1 MIQIGTQV
9 IYQGEVYT
17 ISNAREFLA
26 GQYIYTL
33 KSDQG
38 KIINSYESDFKV
50 IQSKAL
56 IEKVANKLVSQP
68 SSFLTTTS
76 KELFELKLTK
86 ANYFDEAE
94 REFEKELLSIIDDGK
109 RHFVKLTT
117 NILDIRYDRKDQRQ
131 IVSINGVKIVY
142 EIPDGG
148 CIILMGNLGCSFRA
162 PFGGEFYVK
171 KVVHE
176 ASSNF
181 KDINGVDAEI
191 LFTNYPMSIE
201 RMQLTL
207 SALSQSPNLVFN
219 LSQFDEFMEIF
230 EFYKSLSSELN
241 NNTHYFIE
249 SISRPYYFVPIDQ
262 KEIEVEEEYAIKNQ
276 NGIVIG
282 YKLEDYKF
290 GDLSNE
296 LQDCVLRLIDVK
308 IKAGDKDIKKI
319 KGFSD
324 NLYLSDESEINEK
337 NDRNLNS
344 FDLKNIYTEE
354 DSLVLSGEAKSII
367 DSARYLHLYDMGQKV
382 KLESIDNSL
391 RLINQGASGAAAELL
406 EYIIGDKQMPSNYSR
421 RTIGDKKDKYIAH
434 LDESQKQAFLMATD
448 GSPVSLIKGPPGTG
462 KTYVINAIVQ
472 YITKELK
479 QKVVI
484 SSQTHVA
491 IDNVLDEIM
500 ENHDPIIPNR
510 ITNRR
515 NKYSGQEI
523 DTTIYKTWAKRF
535 SEHNKLARNQGLA
548 AQILQNM
555 ANFNGEKKFRF
566 SESVELSDYSVI
578 GATTTTSAIGGK
590 KGLELFEG
598 YDWLIIDEVSKCPIT
613 EVLRYLPYVSKII
626 MVGDD
631 YQLAPLLEFQ
641 KEEVESLTAY
651 NEDMFEK
658 LKKTYEESVFAK
670 TLEKAK
676 KVSRL
681 VTLNVNYRSV
691 APVLNAYNI
700 FYNRE
705 LIGMR
710 ETVKPSKVQFS
721 DKYQMFNDKD
731 VFFVDVKN
739 GKEATEGTSRYNV
752 EELRATREILEIL
765 LENTLNPEKVSVS
778 AIFPYGAQID
788 KFQRENKELINKARK
803 TFKSFEIDTVDAFQG
818 RETDIVL
825 VNTVVTDMSRG
836 NFLNDFRR
844 INVSMSRARDKLFI
858 FGNPTTLSN
867 IDMKVSSGGK
877 RRYFADII
885 DDIKRFGQ
893 SIKFDGGIDY
903 EFTSKPKIKII

>member
-1 MIQIGTQV
+1 ML
-9 IYQGEVYT
+9 
-17 ISNAREFLA
+17 N
-26 GQYIYTL
+26 
-33 KSDQG
+33 
-38 KIINSYESDFKV
+38 
-50 IQSKAL
+50 
-56 IEKVANKLVSQP
+56 
-68 SSFLTTTS
+68 
-76 KELFELKLTK
+76 LKLTK
-86 ANYFDEAE
+86 AQHFMQPESAVEAE
-94 REFEKELLSIIDDGK
+94 NRRLEQLELLMAIDDGNY
-109 RHFVKLTT
+109 HDVKITT
-117 NILDIRYDRKDQRQ
+117 NILDLRYDRRDQRLLTA
-131 IVSINGVKIVY
+131 INGVKLIY
-142 EIPDGG
+142 KMANGG
-148 CIILMGNLGCSFRA
+148 SLILIGNLDCSFRQ
-162 PFGGEFYVK
+162 PFGGEFFVK
-171 KVVHE
+171 KVVVE
-176 ASSNF
+176 ENTVFDNIVGANERV
-181 KDINGVDAEI
+181 I
-191 LFTNYPMSIE
+191 FTNYPVDISS
-201 RMQLTL
+201 MQNKLAEI
-207 SALSQSPNLVFN
+207 SKDPNLVFN

-230 EFYKSLSSELN
+230 KFYKSLSSELN
-241 NNTHYFIE
+241 NNTHYSIE
-249 SISRPYYFVPIDQ
+249 RISRPYYFVPIDQ

-290 GDLSNE
+290 ETLSTE

-308 IKAGDKDIKKI
+308 IKASVKDIKKI

-354 DSLVLSGEAKSII
+354 DSLVLSGEAKTII
-367 DSARYLHLYDMGQKV
+367 DNARYLHLYDMGQKV

-406 EYIIGDKQMPSNYSR
+406 EYIIGDKQMPSNYSAR
-421 RTIGDKKDKYIAH
+421 LYNDNKDKYIAH

-523 DTTIYKTWAKRF
+523 DTTIYKTWAKKF

-548 AQILQNM
+548 TQILQDM
-555 ANFNGEKKFRF
+555 TNFNGEKKFRF

-641 KEEVESLTAY
+641 KEEVESLAAY

-676 KVSRL
+676 KVGRL

-893 SIKFDGGIDY
+893 IIKFDGGIDY
-903 EFTSKPKIKII
+903 EFASKPKIKII

>member
-1 MIQIGTQV
+1 ML
-9 IYQGEVYT
+9 
-17 ISNAREFLA
+17 N
-26 GQYIYTL
+26 
-33 KSDQG
+33 
-38 KIINSYESDFKV
+38 
-50 IQSKAL
+50 
-56 IEKVANKLVSQP
+56 
-68 SSFLTTTS
+68 
-76 KELFELKLTK
+76 LKLTK
-86 ANYFDEAE
+86 APHFLQVENNEDAE
-94 REFEKELLSIIDDGK
+94 RRRLEQIELLSAVDDG
-109 RHFVKLTT
+109 RYHVVKITT
-117 NILDIRYDRKDQRQ
+117 NILDVKYDRKDQRLLS
-131 IVSINGVKIVY
+131 SINGVKLIY
-142 EIPDGG
+142 KMANGG
-148 CIILMGNLGCSFRA
+148 SLILIGNLGCSFRQ
-162 PFGGEFYVK
+162 PFGGEFFVK
-171 KVVHE
+171 KVVVE
-176 ASSNF
+176 ENTVFDNIVGAFEDVMFS
-181 KDINGVDAEI
+181 
-191 LFTNYPMSIE
+191 NYPIDIPAMQE
-201 RMQLTL
+201 RLARI
-207 SALSQSPNLVFN
+207 SKDPNLVFN

-230 EFYKSLSSELN
+230 EFYKALSSELN
-241 NNTHYFIE
+241 NNAHYSIE
-249 SISRPYYFVPIDQ
+249 SVSRPYYFVPIDQ
-262 KEIEVEEEYAIKNQ
+262 KDIEVEEEYAIKNQ

-290 GDLSNE
+290 ENLSND
-296 LQDCVLRLIDVK
+296 LQDCVLRLIDIK
-308 IKAGDKDIKKI
+308 IKADIKDIKKI
-319 KGFSD
+319 RGFSD

-344 FDLKNIYTEE
+344 FDLKNVYTEE
-354 DSLVLSGEAKSII
+354 DYLILSGEAKTIVS
-367 DSARYLHLYDMGQKV
+367 SSKYLHLYDMGQKV

-421 RTIGDKKDKYIAH
+421 RTYNDNKDKYIEH

-500 ENHDPIIPNR
+500 ENYDPIIPNR

-523 DTTIYKTWAKRF
+523 DTTIYKTWAKKF
-535 SEHNKLARNQGLA
+535 SEHNRRARNGSLA
-548 AQILQNM
+548 SQVLQDM

-566 SESVELSDYSVI
+566 SESVEMSDYSVI

-641 KEEVESLTAY
+641 KEEVEELTAY

-676 KVSRL
+676 KVRRL

-710 ETVKPSKVQFS
+710 EKVKPSKVQFS
-721 DKYQMFNDKD
+721 NKYQMFNDKD

-752 EELRATREILEIL
+752 EELRATREILQML

-788 KFQRENKELINKARK
+788 KFQRENRELINTARK

-867 IDMKVSSGGK
+867 IDMKVSTGGK

-893 SIKFDGGIDY
+893 SITFDGGIDY

>member
-1 MIQIGTQV
+1 ML
-9 IYQGEVYT
+9 
-17 ISNAREFLA
+17 N
-26 GQYIYTL
+26 
-33 KSDQG
+33 
-38 KIINSYESDFKV
+38 
-50 IQSKAL
+50 
-56 IEKVANKLVSQP
+56 
-68 SSFLTTTS
+68 
-76 KELFELKLTK
+76 LKLTK
-86 ANYFDEAE
+86 AQHFMQPESTVEADNRRLE
-94 REFEKELLSIIDDGK
+94 QLEMLMAIDDGNY
-109 RHFVKLTT
+109 HDVKITT
-117 NILDIRYDRKDQRQ
+117 NILDLRYDRRDQRLLTA
-131 IVSINGVKIVY
+131 INGVKVIY
-142 EIPDGG
+142 KMANGG
-148 CIILMGNLGCSFRA
+148 SLILIGNLGCSFRQ
-162 PFGGEFYVK
+162 PFGGEFFVK
-171 KVVHE
+171 KVVVE
-176 ASSNF
+176 ENTVFDNIVGANERL
-181 KDINGVDAEI
+181 I
-191 LFTNYPMSIE
+191 FTNYPVDISS
-201 RMQLTL
+201 MQNKLAEI
-207 SALSQSPNLVFN
+207 SKDPNLVFN

-230 EFYKSLSSELN
+230 EFYKALSSELN
-241 NNTHYFIE
+241 NNTHYSIE

-290 GDLSNE
+290 ETLSTE

-308 IKAGDKDIKKI
+308 IKASVKDIKKI

-354 DSLVLSGEAKSII
+354 DGLVLSGEAKIII
-367 DSARYLHLYDMGQKV
+367 DNARYLHLYDMGQKV

-421 RTIGDKKDKYIAH
+421 RTLNDKKDKYIVH

-523 DTTIYKTWAKRF
+523 DTTIYKTWAKKF

-548 AQILQNM
+548 TQILQDI

-676 KVSRL
+676 KVGRL

-710 ETVKPSKVQFS
+710 EKVKPSKVQFS

-752 EELRATREILEIL
+752 EELRATREILEML

-903 EFTSKPKIKII
+903 EFASKPKIKII

>member
-1 MIQIGTQV
+1 ML
-9 IYQGEVYT
+9 
-17 ISNAREFLA
+17 N
-26 GQYIYTL
+26 
-33 KSDQG
+33 
-38 KIINSYESDFKV
+38 
-50 IQSKAL
+50 
-56 IEKVANKLVSQP
+56 
-68 SSFLTTTS
+68 
-76 KELFELKLTK
+76 LKLTK
-86 ANYFDEAE
+86 APHFMQVENNEDSE
-94 REFEKELLSIIDDGK
+94 RRRLEQLELLSVVDDG
-109 RHFVKLTT
+109 RYHAVKITT
-117 NILDIRYDRKDQRQ
+117 NILDIKYDRKDQRLL
-131 IVSINGVKIVY
+131 SAINGVKLIY
-142 EIPDGG
+142 KMANGG
-148 CIILMGNLGCSFRA
+148 SLILIGNLGCSFRQ
-162 PFGGEFYVK
+162 PFGGEFFVK
-171 KVVHE
+171 KVVVE
-176 ASSNF
+176 ENTVFDNIVGAFDDVMFS
-181 KDINGVDAEI
+181 
-191 LFTNYPMSIE
+191 NYPIDIPA
-201 RMQLTL
+201 MQDRLARI
-207 SALSQSPNLVFN
+207 SKDPNLVFN

-230 EFYKSLSSELN
+230 EFYKALSSELN
-241 NNTHYFIE
+241 NNTHYSIE

-308 IKAGDKDIKKI
+308 IKAGVKDIKKI

-354 DSLVLSGEAKSII
+354 DILVLSGEAKAII

-406 EYIIGDKQMPSNYSR
+406 EYIIGDKQMPSNYSK
-421 RTIGDKKDKYIAH
+421 RTIGDKKDKYIEH

-523 DTTIYKTWAKRF
+523 DTTIYKTWAKKF

-548 AQILQNM
+548 TQILQDM

-641 KEEVESLTAY
+641 KEEVEGLTAY

-676 KVSRL
+676 KVGRL

-691 APVLNAYNI
+691 APILNAYNI

-710 ETVKPSKVQFS
+710 ETVKPSKVKFS

-752 EELRATREILEIL
+752 EELRATREILEML
-765 LENTLNPEKVSVS
+765 LENTLNPEKVSMS

-903 EFTSKPKIKII
+903 ELASKPKIKII

>member
-1 MIQIGTQV
+1 ML
-9 IYQGEVYT
+9 
-17 ISNAREFLA
+17 N
-26 GQYIYTL
+26 
-33 KSDQG
+33 
-38 KIINSYESDFKV
+38 
-50 IQSKAL
+50 
-56 IEKVANKLVSQP
+56 
-68 SSFLTTTS
+68 
-76 KELFELKLTK
+76 LKLTK
-86 ANYFDEAE
+86 AQHFMQPESTVEADNRRLE
-94 REFEKELLSIIDDGK
+94 QLEMLMAIDDGNY
-109 RHFVKLTT
+109 HDVKITT
-117 NILDIRYDRKDQRQ
+117 NILDLRYDRRDQRLLTA
-131 IVSINGVKIVY
+131 INGVKVIY
-142 EIPDGG
+142 KMANGG
-148 CIILMGNLGCSFRA
+148 SLILIGNLGCSFRQ
-162 PFGGEFYVK
+162 PFGGEFFVK
-171 KVVHE
+171 KVVVE
-176 ASSNF
+176 ENTVFDNIVGANERL
-181 KDINGVDAEI
+181 I
-191 LFTNYPMSIE
+191 FTNYPVDISS
-201 RMQLTL
+201 MQNKLAEI
-207 SALSQSPNLVFN
+207 SKDPNLVFN

-230 EFYKSLSSELN
+230 EFYKALSSELN
-241 NNTHYFIE
+241 NNTHYSIE

-290 GDLSNE
+290 ETLSTE

-308 IKAGDKDIKKI
+308 IKASVKDIKKI

-354 DSLVLSGEAKSII
+354 DGLVLSGEAKTII
-367 DSARYLHLYDMGQKV
+367 DNARYLHLYDMGQKV

-421 RTIGDKKDKYIAH
+421 RTLNDKKDKYIVH

-515 NKYSGQEI
+515 NKYSDQEI
-523 DTTIYKTWAKRF
+523 DTTIYKTWAKKF

-548 AQILQNM
+548 TQILQDI

-676 KVSRL
+676 KVGRL

-710 ETVKPSKVQFS
+710 EKVKPSKVQFS

-752 EELRATREILEIL
+752 EELRATREILEML

-844 INVSMSRARDKLFI
+844 INVSMSRARDKLSI

-903 EFTSKPKIKII
+903 EFASKPKIKII

>member
-1 MIQIGTQV
+1 ML
-9 IYQGEVYT
+9 
-17 ISNAREFLA
+17 N
-26 GQYIYTL
+26 
-33 KSDQG
+33 
-38 KIINSYESDFKV
+38 
-50 IQSKAL
+50 
-56 IEKVANKLVSQP
+56 
-68 SSFLTTTS
+68 
-76 KELFELKLTK
+76 LKLTK
-86 ANYFDEAE
+86 AQHFMQPESTVEADNRRLE
-94 REFEKELLSIIDDGK
+94 QLEMLMAIDDGNY
-109 RHFVKLTT
+109 HDVKITT
-117 NILDIRYDRKDQRQ
+117 NILDLRYDRRDQRLLTA
-131 IVSINGVKIVY
+131 INGVKVIY
-142 EIPDGG
+142 KMANGG
-148 CIILMGNLGCSFRA
+148 SLILIGNLGCSFRQ
-162 PFGGEFYVK
+162 PFGGEFFVK
-171 KVVHE
+171 KVVVE
-176 ASSNF
+176 ENTVFDNIVGANERL
-181 KDINGVDAEI
+181 I
-191 LFTNYPMSIE
+191 FTNYPVDISS
-201 RMQLTL
+201 MQNKLAEI
-207 SALSQSPNLVFN
+207 SKDPNLVFN

-230 EFYKSLSSELN
+230 EFYKALSSELN
-241 NNTHYFIE
+241 NNTHYSIE

-290 GDLSNE
+290 ETLSTE

-308 IKAGDKDIKKI
+308 IKASVKDIKKI

-354 DSLVLSGEAKSII
+354 DGLVLSGEAKTII
-367 DSARYLHLYDMGQKV
+367 DNARYLHLYDMGQKV

-421 RTIGDKKDKYIAH
+421 RTLNDKKDKYIVH

-523 DTTIYKTWAKRF
+523 DTTIYKTWAKKF

-548 AQILQNM
+548 TQILQDM
-555 ANFNGEKKFRF
+555 TNFNGEKKFRF

-676 KVSRL
+676 KVGRL

-710 ETVKPSKVQFS
+710 EKVKPSKVQFS

-752 EELRATREILEIL
+752 EELRATREILEML

-867 IDMKVSSGGK
+867 IDMKVSTGGK

-903 EFTSKPKIKII
+903 EFASKPKIKII

>member
-1 MIQIGTQV
+1 ML
-9 IYQGEVYT
+9 
-17 ISNAREFLA
+17 N
-26 GQYIYTL
+26 
-33 KSDQG
+33 
-38 KIINSYESDFKV
+38 
-50 IQSKAL
+50 
-56 IEKVANKLVSQP
+56 
-68 SSFLTTTS
+68 
-76 KELFELKLTK
+76 LKLTK
-86 ANYFDEAE
+86 AQHFMQPESTVEADNRRLE
-94 REFEKELLSIIDDGK
+94 QLEMLMAIDDGNY
-109 RHFVKLTT
+109 HDVKITT
-117 NILDIRYDRKDQRQ
+117 NILDLRYDRRDQRLLTA
-131 IVSINGVKIVY
+131 INGVKVIY
-142 EIPDGG
+142 KMANGG
-148 CIILMGNLGCSFRA
+148 SLILIGNLGCSFRQ
-162 PFGGEFYVK
+162 PFGGEFFVK
-171 KVVHE
+171 KVVVE
-176 ASSNF
+176 ENTVFDNIVGANERV
-181 KDINGVDAEI
+181 I
-191 LFTNYPMSIE
+191 FTNYPVDISS
-201 RMQLTL
+201 MQNKLAEI
-207 SALSQSPNLVFN
+207 SKDPNLVFN

-230 EFYKSLSSELN
+230 EFYKALSSELN
-241 NNTHYFIE
+241 NNTHYSIE

-290 GDLSNE
+290 ETLSTE

-308 IKAGDKDIKKI
+308 IKASVKDIKKI

-354 DSLVLSGEAKSII
+354 DGLVLSGEAKTII
-367 DSARYLHLYDMGQKV
+367 DNARYLHLYDMGQKV

-421 RTIGDKKDKYIAH
+421 RTLNDKKDKYIVH

-523 DTTIYKTWAKRF
+523 DTTIYKTWAKKF

-548 AQILQNM
+548 TQILQDI

-676 KVSRL
+676 KVGRL

-710 ETVKPSKVQFS
+710 EKVKPSKVQFS

-752 EELRATREILEIL
+752 EELRATREILEML

-903 EFTSKPKIKII
+903 EFASKPKIKII

>member
-1 MIQIGTQV
+1 ML
-9 IYQGEVYT
+9 
-17 ISNAREFLA
+17 N
-26 GQYIYTL
+26 
-33 KSDQG
+33 
-38 KIINSYESDFKV
+38 
-50 IQSKAL
+50 
-56 IEKVANKLVSQP
+56 
-68 SSFLTTTS
+68 
-76 KELFELKLTK
+76 LKLTK
-86 ANYFDEAE
+86 AQHFMQPESTVEADNRRLE
-94 REFEKELLSIIDDGK
+94 QLEMLMAIDDGNY
-109 RHFVKLTT
+109 HDVKITT
-117 NILDIRYDRKDQRQ
+117 NILDLRYDRRDQRLLTA
-131 IVSINGVKIVY
+131 INGVKVIY
-142 EIPDGG
+142 KMANGG
-148 CIILMGNLGCSFRA
+148 SLILIGNLGCSFRQ
-162 PFGGEFYVK
+162 PFGGEFFVK
-171 KVVHE
+171 KVVVE
-176 ASSNF
+176 ENTVFDNIVGANERL
-181 KDINGVDAEI
+181 I
-191 LFTNYPMSIE
+191 FTNYPVDISS
-201 RMQLTL
+201 MQNKLAEI
-207 SALSQSPNLVFN
+207 SKDPNLVFN

-230 EFYKSLSSELN
+230 EFYKALSSELN
-241 NNTHYFIE
+241 NNTHYSIE

-290 GDLSNE
+290 ETLSTE

-308 IKAGDKDIKKI
+308 IKASVKDIKKI

-354 DSLVLSGEAKSII
+354 DGLVLSGEAKTII
-367 DSARYLHLYDMGQKV
+367 DNARYLHLYDMGQKV

-421 RTIGDKKDKYIAH
+421 RMLNDKKDKYIVH

-523 DTTIYKTWAKRF
+523 DTTIYKTWAKKF

-548 AQILQNM
+548 TQILQDI

-676 KVSRL
+676 KVGRL

-710 ETVKPSKVQFS
+710 EKVKPSKVQFS

-752 EELRATREILEIL
+752 EELRATREILEML

-903 EFTSKPKIKII
+903 EFASKPKIKII

>member
-1 MIQIGTQV
+1 ML
-9 IYQGEVYT
+9 
-17 ISNAREFLA
+17 N
-26 GQYIYTL
+26 
-33 KSDQG
+33 
-38 KIINSYESDFKV
+38 
-50 IQSKAL
+50 
-56 IEKVANKLVSQP
+56 
-68 SSFLTTTS
+68 
-76 KELFELKLTK
+76 LKLTK
-86 ANYFDEAE
+86 AQHFMQPESTVEADNRRLE
-94 REFEKELLSIIDDGK
+94 QLEMLMAIDDGNY
-109 RHFVKLTT
+109 HDVKITT
-117 NILDIRYDRKDQRQ
+117 NILDLRYDRRDQRLLTA
-131 IVSINGVKIVY
+131 INGVKVIY
-142 EIPDGG
+142 KMANGG
-148 CIILMGNLGCSFRA
+148 SLILIGNLGCSFRQ
-162 PFGGEFYVK
+162 PFGGEFFVK
-171 KVVHE
+171 KVVVE
-176 ASSNF
+176 ENTVFDNIVGANERL
-181 KDINGVDAEI
+181 I
-191 LFTNYPMSIE
+191 FTNYPVDISS
-201 RMQLTL
+201 MQNKLAEI
-207 SALSQSPNLVFN
+207 SKDPNLVFN

-230 EFYKSLSSELN
+230 EFYKALSSELN
-241 NNTHYFIE
+241 NNTHYSIE

-290 GDLSNE
+290 ETLSTE

-308 IKAGDKDIKKI
+308 IKASVKDIKKI

-354 DSLVLSGEAKSII
+354 DGLVLSGEAKTII
-367 DSARYLHLYDMGQKV
+367 DNARYLHLYDMGQKV

-421 RTIGDKKDKYIAH
+421 RTLNDKKDKYIVH

-523 DTTIYKTWAKRF
+523 DTTIYKTWAKKF

-548 AQILQNM
+548 TQILQDI

-676 KVSRL
+676 KVGRL

-710 ETVKPSKVQFS
+710 EKVKPSKVQFS

-752 EELRATREILEIL
+752 EELRATREILEML

-803 TFKSFEIDTVDAFQG
+803 TFKSFEIDTFDAFQG

-903 EFTSKPKIKII
+903 EFASKPKIKII

>member
-1 MIQIGTQV
+1 ML
-9 IYQGEVYT
+9 
-17 ISNAREFLA
+17 N
-26 GQYIYTL
+26 
-33 KSDQG
+33 
-38 KIINSYESDFKV
+38 
-50 IQSKAL
+50 
-56 IEKVANKLVSQP
+56 
-68 SSFLTTTS
+68 
-76 KELFELKLTK
+76 LKLTK
-86 ANYFDEAE
+86 AQHFMQPESTVEAE
-94 REFEKELLSIIDDGK
+94 NRRLEQLELLMAIDDGNY
-109 RHFVKLTT
+109 HDVKITT
-117 NILDIRYDRKDQRQ
+117 NILDLRYDRRDQRLLTA
-131 IVSINGVKIVY
+131 INGVKLIY
-142 EIPDGG
+142 KMANGG
-148 CIILMGNLGCSFRA
+148 SLILIGNLGCSFRQ
-162 PFGGEFYVK
+162 PFGGEFFVK
-171 KVVHE
+171 KVVVE
-176 ASSNF
+176 ENTVFDNIVGANERV
-181 KDINGVDAEI
+181 I
-191 LFTNYPMSIE
+191 FTNYPVDISS
-201 RMQLTL
+201 MQNKLAEI
-207 SALSQSPNLVFN
+207 SKDPNLVFN

-230 EFYKSLSSELN
+230 KFYKSLSSELN
-241 NNTHYFIE
+241 NNAHYSIE
-249 SISRPYYFVPIDQ
+249 RISRPYYFVPIDQ

-308 IKAGDKDIKKI
+308 IKASVKDIKKI

-354 DSLVLSGEAKSII
+354 DSLVLSGEARTII

-421 RTIGDKKDKYIAH
+421 RTIGDKKDKYIVH

-500 ENHDPIIPNR
+500 ENHDLIIPNR

-523 DTTIYKTWAKRF
+523 DTTIYKTWAKKF

-548 AQILQNM
+548 TQILQDM

-590 KGLELFEG
+590 KGLDLFEG

-641 KEEVESLTAY
+641 KEEVESLAAY

-676 KVSRL
+676 KVGRL

-710 ETVKPSKVQFS
+710 EKVKPSKVQFS

-885 DDIKRFGQ
+885 DDIKRFGH

-903 EFTSKPKIKII
+903 EFASKPKIKII

>member
-1 MIQIGTQV
+1 ML
-9 IYQGEVYT
+9 
-17 ISNAREFLA
+17 N
-26 GQYIYTL
+26 
-33 KSDQG
+33 
-38 KIINSYESDFKV
+38 
-50 IQSKAL
+50 
-56 IEKVANKLVSQP
+56 
-68 SSFLTTTS
+68 
-76 KELFELKLTK
+76 LKLTK
-86 ANYFDEAE
+86 APHFMQVENNEDAE
-94 REFEKELLSIIDDGK
+94 RRRLEQLELLSAVDDG
-109 RHFVKLTT
+109 HYHDVKITT
-117 NILDIRYDRKDQRQ
+117 NILDLRHDKKDERQ
-131 IVSINGVKIVY
+131 LSSINGVKLIY
-142 EIPDGG
+142 KMANGG
-148 CIILMGNLGCSFRA
+148 SLILIGNLGCSFRQ
-162 PFGGEFYVK
+162 PFGGEFFVRK
-171 KVVHE
+171 AVVE
-176 ASSNF
+176 ENTVF
-181 KDINGVDAEI
+181 DNIVGVHRAV
-191 LFTNYPMSIE
+191 LFTNYPIDIS
-201 RMQLTL
+201 RMQYEL
-207 SALSQSPNLVFN
+207 SDIAKHPDLVFN

-241 NNTHYFIE
+241 NNEHYTVE
-249 SISRPYYFVPIDQ
+249 RVSKPYYFVPIDQ

-296 LQDCVLRLIDVK
+296 LQDCVLRLLDVE
-308 IKAGDKDIKKI
+308 IKASIKDVKKI
-319 KGFSD
+319 KGFAD
-324 NLYLSDESEINEK
+324 NLYLSDESEINDK
-337 NDRNLNS
+337 NDRNLNH
-344 FDLKNIYTEE
+344 FDLKNITIEE
-354 DSLVLSGEAKSII
+354 DRLVLSGEAKNIVSNCK
-367 DSARYLHLYDMGQKV
+367 YVHLYDMGQKV

-406 EYIIGDKQMPSNYSR
+406 EYIIGDKKMPSNYSK
-421 RTIGDKKDKYIAH
+421 RTLNDNKDKYIEH
-434 LDESQKQAFLMATD
+434 LDESQQQAFLMATD

-500 ENHDPIIPNR
+500 ENYDPIIPNR

-523 DTTIYKTWAKRF
+523 DTTIYKTWAKKF
-535 SEHNKLARNQGLA
+535 SEHNKRARNEGLA
-548 AQILQNM
+548 TQILQDM
-555 ANFNGEKKFRF
+555 AKFNGEKKFRF
-566 SESVELSDYSVI
+566 SESVETSDYSVI

-641 KEEVESLTAY
+641 KEEVEGLQAY

-676 KVSRL
+676 TVGRL

-691 APVLNAYNI
+691 EPVLNAYNI
-700 FYNRE
+700 FYDKQ

-710 ETVKPSKVQFS
+710 EKVRPSKVQFNNT
-721 DKYQMFNDKD
+721 YQMFNDKD
-731 VFFVDVKN
+731 VFFIDVKN
-739 GKEATEGTSRYNV
+739 GKEANEGTSRYNV
-752 EELRATREILEIL
+752 EELKATKEVLQML

-788 KFQRENKELINKARK
+788 KFQRENRELINTARK

-858 FGNPTTLSN
+858 FGNPTTLSK
-867 IDMKVSSGGK
+867 IDMKVSTGGK

-893 SIKFDGGIDY
+893 SITFDGGIDY
-903 EFTSKPKIKII
+903 ESSSKPKIKII

>member
-1 MIQIGTQV
+1 ML
-9 IYQGEVYT
+9 
-17 ISNAREFLA
+17 N
-26 GQYIYTL
+26 
-33 KSDQG
+33 
-38 KIINSYESDFKV
+38 
-50 IQSKAL
+50 
-56 IEKVANKLVSQP
+56 
-68 SSFLTTTS
+68 
-76 KELFELKLTK
+76 LKLTK
-86 ANYFDEAE
+86 AQHFMQPESTVEADNRRLE
-94 REFEKELLSIIDDGK
+94 QLEMLMAIDDGNY
-109 RHFVKLTT
+109 HDVKITT
-117 NILDIRYDRKDQRQ
+117 NILDLRYDRRDQRLLTA
-131 IVSINGVKIVY
+131 INGVKVIY
-142 EIPDGG
+142 KMANGG
-148 CIILMGNLGCSFRA
+148 SLILIGNLGCSFRQ
-162 PFGGEFYVK
+162 PFGGEFFVK
-171 KVVHE
+171 KVVVE
-176 ASSNF
+176 ENTVFDNIVGANERL
-181 KDINGVDAEI
+181 I
-191 LFTNYPMSIE
+191 FTNYPVDISSMHNKLAEISKD
-201 RMQLTL
+201 
-207 SALSQSPNLVFN
+207 PNLVFN

-230 EFYKSLSSELN
+230 EFYKALSSELN
-241 NNTHYFIE
+241 NNTHYSIE

-290 GDLSNE
+290 ETLSTE

-308 IKAGDKDIKKI
+308 IKASVKDIKKI

-354 DSLVLSGEAKSII
+354 DSLVLSGEAKTII
-367 DSARYLHLYDMGQKV
+367 DNARYLHLYDMGQKV

-421 RTIGDKKDKYIAH
+421 RTLNDKKDKYIVH

-523 DTTIYKTWAKRF
+523 DTTIYKTWAKKF

-548 AQILQNM
+548 TQILQDI

-676 KVSRL
+676 KVGRL

-710 ETVKPSKVQFS
+710 EKVKPSKVQFS

-752 EELRATREILEIL
+752 EELRATREILEML

-903 EFTSKPKIKII
+903 EFASKPKIKII

>member
-1 MIQIGTQV
+1 ML
-9 IYQGEVYT
+9 
-17 ISNAREFLA
+17 N
-26 GQYIYTL
+26 
-33 KSDQG
+33 
-38 KIINSYESDFKV
+38 
-50 IQSKAL
+50 
-56 IEKVANKLVSQP
+56 
-68 SSFLTTTS
+68 
-76 KELFELKLTK
+76 LKLTK
-86 ANYFDEAE
+86 APHFMQVENNEDSE
-94 REFEKELLSIIDDGK
+94 RRRLEQLELLSVVDDG
-109 RHFVKLTT
+109 RYHAVKITT
-117 NILDIRYDRKDQRQ
+117 NILDIKYDRKDQRLL
-131 IVSINGVKIVY
+131 SAINGVKLIY
-142 EIPDGG
+142 KMANGG
-148 CIILMGNLGCSFRA
+148 SLILIGNLGCSFRQ
-162 PFGGEFYVK
+162 PFGGEFFVK
-171 KVVHE
+171 KVVVE
-176 ASSNF
+176 ENTVFDNIVGAFEDVMFS
-181 KDINGVDAEI
+181 
-191 LFTNYPMSIE
+191 NYPIDIPA
-201 RMQLTL
+201 MQDRLARI
-207 SALSQSPNLVFN
+207 SKDPNLVFN

-241 NNTHYFIE
+241 NNTHYSIE
-249 SISRPYYFVPIDQ
+249 RISRPYYFVPIDQ
-262 KEIEVEEEYAIKNQ
+262 KEIEVEEEHAIKNQ

-308 IKAGDKDIKKI
+308 IKAGVKDIKKI

-337 NDRNLNS
+337 NDRNINS

-354 DSLVLSGEAKSII
+354 DSLVLSGEAKTII
-367 DSARYLHLYDMGQKV
+367 DNARYLHLYDMGQKV

-406 EYIIGDKQMPSNYSR
+406 EYIIGDKQMPSNYSAR
-421 RTIGDKKDKYIAH
+421 LYNDNKDKYIAH
-434 LDESQKQAFLMATD
+434 LDESQKRAFLMATD

-523 DTTIYKTWAKRF
+523 DTTIYKTWAKKF

-548 AQILQNM
+548 TQILQDM
-555 ANFNGEKKFRF
+555 TNFNGEKKFRF

-676 KVSRL
+676 KVGRL

-710 ETVKPSKVQFS
+710 EKVKPSKVKFS

-752 EELRATREILEIL
+752 EELRATREILEML

-903 EFTSKPKIKII
+903 EFASKPKIKII

>member
-1 MIQIGTQV
+1 ML
-9 IYQGEVYT
+9 
-17 ISNAREFLA
+17 N
-26 GQYIYTL
+26 
-33 KSDQG
+33 
-38 KIINSYESDFKV
+38 
-50 IQSKAL
+50 
-56 IEKVANKLVSQP
+56 
-68 SSFLTTTS
+68 
-76 KELFELKLTK
+76 LKLTK
-86 ANYFDEAE
+86 AQHFMQPESTVEAE
-94 REFEKELLSIIDDGK
+94 NRRLEQLEMLMAIDDGNY
-109 RHFVKLTT
+109 HDVKITT
-117 NILDIRYDRKDQRQ
+117 NILDLRYDRRDQRLLTA
-131 IVSINGVKIVY
+131 INGVKLIY
-142 EIPDGG
+142 KMANGG
-148 CIILMGNLGCSFRA
+148 SLILIGNLGCSFRQ
-162 PFGGEFYVK
+162 PFGGEFFVK
-171 KVVHE
+171 KVVVE
-176 ASSNF
+176 ENTVFDNIVGANERV
-181 KDINGVDAEI
+181 I
-191 LFTNYPMSIE
+191 FTNYPVDISS
-201 RMQLTL
+201 MQNKLAEI
-207 SALSQSPNLVFN
+207 SKDPNLVFN

-230 EFYKSLSSELN
+230 KFYKSLSSELN
-241 NNTHYFIE
+241 NNTHYSIE
-249 SISRPYYFVPIDQ
+249 RISRPYYFVPIDQ

-290 GDLSNE
+290 ETLSTE

-308 IKAGDKDIKKI
+308 IKASVEDIKKI

-354 DSLVLSGEAKSII
+354 DSLVLSGEAKTII
-367 DSARYLHLYDMGQKV
+367 DNVRYLHLYDMGQKV

-523 DTTIYKTWAKRF
+523 DTTIYKTWAKKF

-548 AQILQNM
+548 TQILQDM
-555 ANFNGEKKFRF
+555 TNFNGEKKFRF

-676 KVSRL
+676 KVGRL

-705 LIGMR
+705 LIGIR
-710 ETVKPSKVQFS
+710 ETVKPSKVKFS

-752 EELRATREILEIL
+752 EELRATREILEML

-903 EFTSKPKIKII
+903 EFASKPKIKII

>member
-1 MIQIGTQV
+1 ML
-9 IYQGEVYT
+9 
-17 ISNAREFLA
+17 N
-26 GQYIYTL
+26 
-33 KSDQG
+33 
-38 KIINSYESDFKV
+38 
-50 IQSKAL
+50 
-56 IEKVANKLVSQP
+56 
-68 SSFLTTTS
+68 
-76 KELFELKLTK
+76 LKLTK
-86 ANYFDEAE
+86 AQHFMQPESTVEADNRRLE
-94 REFEKELLSIIDDGK
+94 QLEMLMAIDDGNY
-109 RHFVKLTT
+109 HDVKITT
-117 NILDIRYDRKDQRQ
+117 NILDLRYDRRDQRLLTA
-131 IVSINGVKIVY
+131 INGVKVIY
-142 EIPDGG
+142 KMANGG
-148 CIILMGNLGCSFRA
+148 SLILIGNLGCSFRQ
-162 PFGGEFYVK
+162 PFGGEFFVK
-171 KVVHE
+171 KVVVE
-176 ASSNF
+176 ENTVFDNIVGANERL
-181 KDINGVDAEI
+181 I
-191 LFTNYPMSIE
+191 FTNYPMDISS
-201 RMQLTL
+201 MQNKLAEI
-207 SALSQSPNLVFN
+207 SKDPNLVFN

-230 EFYKSLSSELN
+230 EFYKALSSELN
-241 NNTHYFIE
+241 NNTHYSIE

-290 GDLSNE
+290 ETLSTE

-308 IKAGDKDIKKI
+308 IKASVKDIKKI

-354 DSLVLSGEAKSII
+354 EGLVLSGEAKTII
-367 DSARYLHLYDMGQKV
+367 DNARYLHLYDMGQKV

-421 RTIGDKKDKYIAH
+421 RTLNDKKDKYIVH

-523 DTTIYKTWAKRF
+523 DTTIYKTWAKKF

-548 AQILQNM
+548 TQILQDI

-676 KVSRL
+676 KVGRL

-710 ETVKPSKVQFS
+710 EKVKPSKVQFS

-752 EELRATREILEIL
+752 EELRATREILEML

-903 EFTSKPKIKII
+903 EFASKPKIKII

>member
-1 MIQIGTQV
+1 ML
-9 IYQGEVYT
+9 
-17 ISNAREFLA
+17 N
-26 GQYIYTL
+26 
-33 KSDQG
+33 
-38 KIINSYESDFKV
+38 
-50 IQSKAL
+50 
-56 IEKVANKLVSQP
+56 
-68 SSFLTTTS
+68 
-76 KELFELKLTK
+76 LKLTK
-86 ANYFDEAE
+86 AQHFMQPESTVEAE
-94 REFEKELLSIIDDGK
+94 NRRLEQLEMLMAIDDGNY
-109 RHFVKLTT
+109 HDVKITT
-117 NILDIRYDRKDQRQ
+117 NILDLRYDRRDQRLLTA
-131 IVSINGVKIVY
+131 INGVKLIY
-142 EIPDGG
+142 KMANGG
-148 CIILMGNLGCSFRA
+148 SLILIGNLGCSFRQ
-162 PFGGEFYVK
+162 PFGGEFFVK
-171 KVVHE
+171 KVVVE
-176 ASSNF
+176 ENTVFDNIVGAKESVF
-181 KDINGVDAEI
+181 
-191 LFTNYPMSIE
+191 FTNYPVDISS
-201 RMQLTL
+201 MQNKLAEI
-207 SALSQSPNLVFN
+207 SKDPNLVFN

-230 EFYKSLSSELN
+230 KFYKSLSSELN
-241 NNTHYFIE
+241 NNTHYSIE
-249 SISRPYYFVPIDQ
+249 RISRPYYFVPIDQ

-290 GDLSNE
+290 ETLSTE

-308 IKAGDKDIKKI
+308 IKASVKDIKKI

-354 DSLVLSGEAKSII
+354 DSLVLSGEAKTII
-367 DSARYLHLYDMGQKV
+367 DNARYLHLYDMGQKV

-421 RTIGDKKDKYIAH
+421 RTLNDKKDKYIAH

-523 DTTIYKTWAKRF
+523 DTTIYKTWAKKF

-548 AQILQNM
+548 TQILQDM

-676 KVSRL
+676 KVGRL

-710 ETVKPSKVQFS
+710 ETVKPSKVKFS

-731 VFFVDVKN
+731 IFFVDVKN

-752 EELRATREILEIL
+752 EELRATREILEML

>member
-1 MIQIGTQV
+1 ML
-9 IYQGEVYT
+9 
-17 ISNAREFLA
+17 N
-26 GQYIYTL
+26 
-33 KSDQG
+33 
-38 KIINSYESDFKV
+38 
-50 IQSKAL
+50 
-56 IEKVANKLVSQP
+56 
-68 SSFLTTTS
+68 
-76 KELFELKLTK
+76 LKLTK
-86 ANYFDEAE
+86 AQHFMQPESTVEAE
-94 REFEKELLSIIDDGK
+94 NRRLEQLEMLMAIDDGNY
-109 RHFVKLTT
+109 HDVKITT
-117 NILDIRYDRKDQRQ
+117 NILDLRYDRRDQRLLTA
-131 IVSINGVKIVY
+131 INGVKLIY
-142 EIPDGG
+142 KMANGG
-148 CIILMGNLGCSFRA
+148 SLIFIGNLGCSFRQ
-162 PFGGEFYVK
+162 PFGGEFFVK
-171 KVVHE
+171 KVVVE
-176 ASSNF
+176 ENTVFDNIVGANERV
-181 KDINGVDAEI
+181 I
-191 LFTNYPMSIE
+191 FTNYPVDISS
-201 RMQLTL
+201 MQNKLAEI
-207 SALSQSPNLVFN
+207 SKDPNLVFN

-230 EFYKSLSSELN
+230 MFYKSLSGELN

-249 SISRPYYFVPIDQ
+249 RISRPYYFVPIDQ

-290 GDLSNE
+290 ETLSTE

-308 IKAGDKDIKKI
+308 IKASVKDIKKI

-344 FDLKNIYTEE
+344 FDLKNIYSEE
-354 DSLVLSGEAKSII
+354 DSLVLSGEAKTII

-382 KLESIDNSL
+382 KLESINNSL

-421 RTIGDKKDKYIAH
+421 RTLNDKKDKYIAH

-523 DTTIYKTWAKRF
+523 DTTIYKTWAKKF

-548 AQILQNM
+548 TQILQDM
-555 ANFNGEKKFRF
+555 TNFNGEKKFRF

-676 KVSRL
+676 KVGRL

-710 ETVKPSKVQFS
+710 EKVKPSKVKFS

-752 EELRATREILEIL
+752 EELRATREILEML

-788 KFQRENKELINKARK
+788 KFQKENKELINKARK

-893 SIKFDGGIDY
+893 NIKFDGGIDY
-903 EFTSKPKIKII
+903 DFASKPKIKII

>member
-1 MIQIGTQV
+1 ML
-9 IYQGEVYT
+9 
-17 ISNAREFLA
+17 N
-26 GQYIYTL
+26 
-33 KSDQG
+33 
-38 KIINSYESDFKV
+38 
-50 IQSKAL
+50 
-56 IEKVANKLVSQP
+56 
-68 SSFLTTTS
+68 
-76 KELFELKLTK
+76 LKLTK
-86 ANYFDEAE
+86 APHFMQVENNEDSE
-94 REFEKELLSIIDDGK
+94 RRRLEQLELLSVVDDG
-109 RHFVKLTT
+109 RSHTVKITT
-117 NILDIRYDRKDQRQ
+117 NILDIKYDRIDQRLL
-131 IVSINGVKIVY
+131 SAINGVKLIY
-142 EIPDGG
+142 KMANGG
-148 CIILMGNLGCSFRA
+148 SLILIGNLGCSFRQ
-162 PFGGEFYVK
+162 PFGGEFFVK
-171 KVVHE
+171 KVVLE
-176 ASSNF
+176 ENTVFDNIVGTFEDVMFSNCPIDIPTMQDKLARIS
-181 KDINGVDAEI
+181 KD
-191 LFTNYPMSIE
+191 
-201 RMQLTL
+201 
-207 SALSQSPNLVFN
+207 PNLVFN

-230 EFYKSLSSELN
+230 EFYKALSSELN
-241 NNTHYFIE
+241 NNTHYSIE

-262 KEIEVEEEYAIKNQ
+262 KEIEVEEEYAIKSQ

-290 GDLSNE
+290 ETLSTE

-308 IKAGDKDIKKI
+308 IKASIKDIKKI

-354 DSLVLSGEAKSII
+354 DSLVLSGEAKTII
-367 DSARYLHLYDMGQKV
+367 NNARYLHLYDMGQKV

-421 RTIGDKKDKYIAH
+421 RTFNDKKDKYIVH

-523 DTTIYKTWAKRF
+523 DTTIYKTWAKKF

-548 AQILQNM
+548 TQILQDM
-555 ANFNGEKKFRF
+555 SKFDGEKKFRF

-651 NEDMFEK
+651 KEDMFEK

-676 KVSRL
+676 KVGRL

-710 ETVKPSKVQFS
+710 EKVKPSKVQFT

-752 EELRATREILEIL
+752 EELRATREILEML

-825 VNTVVTDMSRG
+825 VNTVITDMSRG

-893 SIKFDGGIDY
+893 IIKFDGGIDY
-903 EFTSKPKIKII
+903 EFASKPKIKII

>member
-1 MIQIGTQV
+1 M
-9 IYQGEVYT
+9 
-17 ISNAREFLA
+17 L
-26 GQYIYTL
+26 
-33 KSDQG
+33 
-38 KIINSYESDFKV
+38 
-50 IQSKAL
+50 
-56 IEKVANKLVSQP
+56 
-68 SSFLTTTS
+68 
-76 KELFELKLTK
+76 ELKLTK
-86 ANYFDEAE
+86 ANYFDEPE
-94 REFEKELLSIIDDGK
+94 REFEKEILGVIDDGK
-109 RHFVKLTT
+109 SHFVKLTT
-117 NILDIRYDRKDQRQ
+117 NILDTRYDRKDQRQ
-131 IVSINGVKIVY
+131 LVSINGVKVVY
-142 EIPDGG
+142 EIPGGG
-148 CIILMGNLGCSFRA
+148 CIILIGNLGCSFRA

-176 ASSNF
+176 AGSNF
-181 KDINGVDAEI
+181 KDINGVGAEI

-241 NNTHYFIE
+241 NNTHYSIE

-290 GDLSNE
+290 ENLSNE

-308 IKAGDKDIKKI
+308 IKAGVKDVKKI

-344 FDLKNIYTEE
+344 FDLKNIYIEE

-406 EYIIGDKQMPSNYSR
+406 EYIIGDKQMPSNYSTR
-421 RTIGDKKDKYIAH
+421 LYNDNKDKYIAH
-434 LDESQKQAFLMATD
+434 LDESQKRAFLMATD

-523 DTTIYKTWAKRF
+523 DTTIYKTWAKKF

-548 AQILQNM
+548 TQILQDM
-555 ANFNGEKKFRF
+555 TNFNGEKKFRF

-641 KEEVESLTAY
+641 KEEVEGLTAY

-676 KVSRL
+676 KVGRL

-710 ETVKPSKVQFS
+710 EKVKSSKVQFS

-752 EELRATREILEIL
+752 EELRATREILEML

-844 INVSMSRARDKLFI
+844 INVSMSRASDKLFI